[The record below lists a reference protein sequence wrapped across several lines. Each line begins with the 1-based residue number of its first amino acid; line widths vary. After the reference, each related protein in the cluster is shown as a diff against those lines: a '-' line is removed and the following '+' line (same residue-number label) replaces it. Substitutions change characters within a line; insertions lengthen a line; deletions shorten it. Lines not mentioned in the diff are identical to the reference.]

1 MPLELDGLP
10 RGRYA
15 LHVYPHGKLG
25 RHMTLINEALPL
37 VNTLIDRKDVKVVDL
52 GRIVIAFG
60 AVQTRWSSRPLRV
73 HCTPTPCQSRRP
85 LARTMRP
92 GSTTL
97 TSLRS
102 IRVLTRGKASFIS
115 VMCLPSL
122 P

>member
-52 GRIVIAFG
+52 GRIVLAKGGRDWQRIGVQCTQRGRELHLVCIAPKAMQFITTTFLVGVDLQTLSEEIQRQGFG
-60 AVQTRWSSRPLRV
+60 ALS
-73 HCTPTPCQSRRP
+73 
-85 LARTMRP
+85 
-92 GSTTL
+92 
-97 TSLRS
+97 
-102 IRVLTRGKASFIS
+102 K
-115 VMCLPSL
+115 
-122 P
+122 

>member
-37 VNTLIDRKDVKVVDL
+37 VNTLIDRKDVKVVDP
-52 GRIVIAFG
+52 GRIVLAKG
-60 AVQTRWSSRPLRV
+60 RRDWHGVGVQCTRRGRELHLV
-73 HCTPTPCQSRRP
+73 CTAPK
-85 LARTMRP
+85 AMTMRP
-92 GSTTL
+92 RSTTL

-115 VMCLPSL
+115 
-122 P
+122 